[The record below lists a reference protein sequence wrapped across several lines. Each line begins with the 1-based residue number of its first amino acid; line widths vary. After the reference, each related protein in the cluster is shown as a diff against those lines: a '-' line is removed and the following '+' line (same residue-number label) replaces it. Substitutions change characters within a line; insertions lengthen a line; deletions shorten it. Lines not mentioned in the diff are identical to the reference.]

1 MEMARYFEEGG
12 PMMFLG
18 ILVFLGVLAAIIVQ
32 LVRARRT
39 NLIPFIVGGIAIQ
52 LLVGGYAT
60 VLGISRSFAAL
71 GMVAPDQQA
80 AIMAAGMAESI
91 CNLSLAFGLAILETI
106 VGTIAAFRRVN
117 AKPSNA

>member
-18 ILVFLGVLAAIIVQ
+18 ILVFLGVLAAIVVQ
-32 LVRARRT
+32 FVRAKRT

-60 VLGISRSFAAL
+60 VLGISRSFEAL
-71 GMVAPDQQA
+71 AMVDPSMQE
-80 AIMAAGMAESI
+80 AIMAAGIAESVN
-91 CNLSLAFGLAILETI
+91 NLSLAFGLAILETI
-106 VGTIAAFRRVN
+106 AGAIAAFRRVN